1 LTGSPIPPRAPGR
14 LRHRGNSVVSERS
27 YTPPLG
33 FAALTPLYDR
43 IIRGL
48 TRESV
53 WRAKLVDCIGAR
65 QGETI
70 LDVGSGTGS
79 LAIAVTSAE
88 PGCLFR
94 GIDPDA
100 AAVEMARRKAA
111 AAGSTATFET
121 GWFGETPPRDGDRV
135 DKIVCSLVLHQV
147 PLAEKR
153 RLLRTMLDWLKPGG
167 KLFVADYGAQPT
179 TAMRLAFRLTVQL
192 LDGKTDTQP
201 NADGILPLLIREAG
215 FQELIAVDAVDTS
228 TGRIEIMRALKPL

>member
-1 LTGSPIPPRAPGR
+1 MM
-14 LRHRGNSVVSERS
+14 NERS

-48 TRESV
+48 TRESI

-65 QGETI
+65 RGETI

-79 LAIAVTSAE
+79 LAIAVTAAE

-100 AAVEMARRKAA
+100 AAVEIARRKAA
-111 AAGSTATFET
+111 LVRSPATFQT
-121 GWFGETPPRDGDRV
+121 GWFGGSPSSEDDRV

-147 PLAEKR
+147 PLDEKR
-153 RLLRTMLDWLKPGG
+153 RLLRTMLEWLKPGG
-167 KLFVADYGAQPT
+167 QLFVADYGAQPT
-179 TAMRLAFRLTVQL
+179 MAMRCAFRLTVQL

-201 NADGILPLLIREAG
+201 NADGLLPLLIQEAG
-215 FQELIAVDAVDTS
+215 FREPVSLESIDTL
-228 TGRIEIMRALKPL
+228 TGRIEIIEAARPKRPKI